1 VPPLMAGAD
10 QRLREAI
17 ATKRLVSFRLEGRR
31 RIAEPH
37 DLGIINGVARLFFYQ
52 LGGESRS
59 GRPLGWRWGDLSKI
73 SEVQLLDERFS
84 GPRPAPSGRH
94 AHWDVLMATVSPRPV
109 SQPRGGRVTAV
120 GARKRILTG
129 IRPTGP
135 LHLGHYAGA
144 LENWVRLQAD
154 YDCSFLIA
162 DYQVSDYADDV
173 PRVRQAV
180 WEVALD
186 WLAVG
191 LDPERSSFVIE
202 SLIPEHA
209 ELTLWLSWFL
219 PLGMLQRN
227 PTLKAEMEDFGRK
240 SVPVAF
246 FTYPVMQVANIL
258 LPRAHVV
265 PVGEDQLP
273 HIELTREVAR
283 RFNRQFK
290 DVFPEPEALVG
301 RVPRLVGTDGQAKMS
316 KSLDNAIYLKDS
328 PAVVNEKVRAMYT
341 DPTRLRASDPGHV
354 EGNPVF
360 LYHDAFNPNRDEVT
374 DLQDRYRR
382 GAVGDVEVK
391 HRLAA
396 AINTFLDP
404 IRERRARHE
413 ANMRRVRD
421 ALAEGTDRARR
432 AARMTMALVREAL
445 DLGYLEKHSGRR
457 ARR

>member
-1 VPPLMAGAD
+1 MP
-10 QRLREAI
+10 
-17 ATKRLVSFRLEGRR
+17 
-31 RIAEPH
+31 
-37 DLGIINGVARLFFYQ
+37 
-52 LGGESRS
+52 
-59 GRPLGWRWGDLSKI
+59 
-73 SEVQLLDERFS
+73 
-84 GPRPAPSGRH
+84 
-94 AHWDVLMATVSPRPV
+94 
-109 SQPRGGRVTAV
+109 
-120 GARKRILTG
+120 RILTG

-144 LENWVRLQAD
+144 LESWVKLQAS
-154 YDCSFLIA
+154 YDCHFLIA
-162 DYQVSDYADDV
+162 DYQVSDYADDL
-173 PRVRQAV
+173 PRVREAV

-191 LDPERSSFVIE
+191 LDPERSAFVIE

-258 LPRAHVV
+258 MPRAHLV

-290 DVFPEPEALVG
+290 EVFPEPEGLVG
-301 RVPRLVGTDGQAKMS
+301 RVPRLVGTDGQSKMS
-316 KSLDNAIYLKDS
+316 KSLNNAIYLKD
-328 PAVVNEKVRAMYT
+328 PPEVVTEKVRSMYT
-341 DPTRLRASDPGHV
+341 DPTRLRATDPGHV

-360 LYHDAFNPNRDEVT
+360 LYHEVFNPDRAEVA
-374 DLQDRYRR
+374 DLEDRYRR

-391 HRLAA
+391 ARLAA
-396 AINTFLDP
+396 ALNAFLEP
-404 IRERRARHE
+404 IRERRARFA
-413 ANMRRVRD
+413 ANMGLVRD
-421 ALAEGTDRARR
+421 ALAAGTERARR
-432 AARMTMALVREAL
+432 EAQATMAMVRDAL
-445 DLGYLEKHSGRR
+445 DLGYLDKFRG
-457 ARR
+457 